1 MSAVG
6 RSAIHGLHVR
16 HGARL
21 AATDAWEVPVAY
33 GGAED
38 EVRAARDGAGLWDV
52 SALTK
57 WRILGASTVEALQA
71 FVEGTPPAAGRAAGG
86 RAGGVE
92 VLTLRLAED
101 HALVLGP
108 PGMAADAAHQ
118 AAAAHPCAHLVDATS
133 GLAGLRLA
141 GPQARPILATL
152 SALDLDASAL
162 PNLGCAETG
171 LARVHAVLLRRDL
184 GGLPAFEAY
193 LSRNYGAYLWEA
205 LQDAGRSR
213 GLAPC
218 GIEAERILGFSNP
231 A

>member
-21 AATDAWEVPVAY
+21 AAIDAWEVPVAY

-52 SALTK
+52 SAVTK
-57 WRILGASTVEALQA
+57 WRILGAGTGEALETLLG
-71 FVEGTPPAAGRAAGG
+71 VPAPTVGRASAGRTGS
-86 RAGGVE
+86 VE
-92 VLTLRLAED
+92 VLALRLADD

-108 PGMAADAAHQ
+108 SGLAAD
-118 AAAAHPCAHLVDATS
+118 AAAHPCAHLVEATS

-152 SALDLDASAL
+152 TALDLDASAL

-171 LARVHAVLLRRDL
+171 LARVHAVLLRRDM

-205 LQDAGRSR
+205 VLDAGRHR
-213 GLAPC
+213 GLVLC
-218 GIEAERILGFSNP
+218 GLEAARRLAG
-231 A
+231 AA